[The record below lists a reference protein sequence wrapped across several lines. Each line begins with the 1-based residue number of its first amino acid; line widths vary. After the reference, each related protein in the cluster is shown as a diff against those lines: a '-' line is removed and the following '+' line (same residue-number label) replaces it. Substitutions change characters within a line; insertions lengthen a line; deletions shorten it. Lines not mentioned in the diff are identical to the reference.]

1 MADYEK
7 DPKEENSMFSWEGVE
22 GLIKDGAENKFGSGT
37 ELFLREASRRE
48 AYMKTEILRR
58 YGLSNKIK

>member
-7 DPKEENSMFSWEGVE
+7 DPKEANSMFSWDGVE
-22 GLIKDGAENKFGSGT
+22 GLIKDGAEEKFGPGT
-37 ELFLREASRRE
+37 EQFLREASLRE

-58 YGLSNKIK
+58 YGLLDKVK